1 MNQAIKRAPTVK
13 IAGENLIWPTMK
25 TGMAKPPIR
34 QLQST
39 VEKWA
44 RVLIHHSCLAGKNA
58 LYSVELAGGPL

>member
-1 MNQAIKRAPTVK
+1 MTQAIKRAPAVK
-13 IAGENLIWPTMK
+13 NAGENLIWPTTI
-25 TGMAKPPIR
+25 TGMEKPPIR

-44 RVLIHHSCLAGKNA
+44 RVLIHHSCSAGNNA